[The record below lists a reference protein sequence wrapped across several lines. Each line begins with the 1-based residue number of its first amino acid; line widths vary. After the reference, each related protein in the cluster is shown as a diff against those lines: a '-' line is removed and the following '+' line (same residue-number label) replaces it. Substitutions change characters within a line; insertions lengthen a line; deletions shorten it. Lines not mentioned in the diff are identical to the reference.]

1 MVGLLRMFGFPER
14 GGNHEEET
22 FYQRTCGPDF
32 AGGRIRAV
40 GGALELGVFPLQL
53 PLMKDEGEGNFFNW
67 SGWCVNR

>member
-22 FYQRTCGPDF
+22 FCRRTDGRGF

-40 GGALELGVFPLQL
+40 GGALELGVLQL
-53 PLMKDEGEGNFFNW
+53 PIMKDEGEGNSFTLLV
-67 SGWCVNR
+67 GVA